1 MRVVCFGDSNT
12 YGYDPRS
19 YLGGRYP
26 VTSRWVDLLA
36 EKTGWEVLNAG
47 ENGREIPRLPVSL
60 PPLDLLIVMLG
71 SNDLLQGADV
81 DMVTARME
89 AFLDQ
94 LPLEKEKILLVA
106 PPPMRL
112 GEWVTDE
119 RLLTASAQLAERY
132 QTLAQRRGIQ
142 FMDAGEWD
150 ITLTFDGVHF
160 TGEGHQSFALGLYER
175 VRCEA

>member
-26 VTSRWVDLLA
+26 ASSRWVDLLA

-47 ENGREIPRLPVSL
+47 ENGREIPRLPVPL
-60 PPLDLLIVMLG
+60 PPLDMLIVMLG

-132 QTLAQRRGIQ
+132 QTLAQRRGIR
-142 FMDAGEWD
+142 FADAGEWD
-150 ITLTFDGVHF
+150 IALTFDGVHF
-160 TGEGHQSFALGLYER
+160 TGEGHQAFAAGLYER